1 MQVFSIWLR
10 VNRKAFGW
18 VGSLQFGCYKFVE
31 SGNLWNS
38 RRFFILICLYLL
50 LDVDMAARH
59 RARASSIQI
68 LKVEVVPSS
77 KCRRPHIKQMHV
89 SQKCFS
95 RKIFLFRFLSKFL
108 CWFQAEKRSS
118 QQTNTC
124 AKLTIEGFKKSF

>member
-1 MQVFSIWLR
+1 MQVFIIWLR
-10 VNRKAFGW
+10 VNRKAFEW
-18 VGSLQFGCYKFVE
+18 VGYLQFVCYKFVE
-31 SGNLWNS
+31 PGNFIWNS

-89 SQKCFS
+89 SQKFFS
-95 RKIFLFRFLSKFL
+95 QKFFLFRFLSKFL
-108 CWFQAEKRSS
+108 CWFQAEKRSF
-118 QQTNTC
+118 QQTSTC
-124 AKLTIEGFKKSF
+124 AKLTIEGF